1 MACALLSRPANG
13 RVLQKDDRH
22 VYSLLSR
29 PLSAL
34 AFVATAITTMALAA
48 PAYAA
53 EPHVHGQATLDV
65 AVEGQVLF
73 IALASPL
80 DNVFGFERL
89 PRTDA
94 ERAKVRQAIA
104 RLRDGAALFLP
115 SPEAECRLEA
125 AQVQFGALHHGLT
138 GEGEAPRGQPQ
149 AEHQHADL
157 DADYRFR
164 CARPEAL
171 RSLEVRVFRLFP
183 GVSRIAA
190 QLATDKRQSG
200 ATLTPAQPR
209 LRW

>member
-1 MACALLSRPANG
+1 M
-13 RVLQKDDRH
+13 
-22 VYSLLSR
+22 YSLLSR
-29 PLSAL
+29 PLPVI
-34 AFVATAITTMALAA
+34 AFVARAITAMTVTAITISAMAA
-48 PAYAA
+48 PAHAA

-65 AVEGQVLF
+65 AVEGPVLS

-94 ERAKVRQAIA
+94 ERANVRQAIA

-115 SPEAECRLEA
+115 SPEADCRLEA
-125 AQVQFGALHHGLT
+125 AQVHFGALHHGLT
-138 GEGEAPRGQPQ
+138 GEGEAPRGEPQ
-149 AEHQHADL
+149 GEHQHADL

-171 RSLEVRVFRLFP
+171 RSLEVRVFRAFP

-200 ATLTPAQPR
+200 ATLTPAQAR

>member
-1 MACALLSRPANG
+1 M
-13 RVLQKDDRH
+13 
-22 VYSLLSR
+22 YSLLSR
-29 PLSAL
+29 PLLAIAFAAMSA
-34 AFVATAITTMALAA
+34 AGPAA
-48 PAYAA
+48 QAA

-65 AVEGQVLF
+65 AVEGHVLS

-94 ERAKVRQAIA
+94 ERQKVHQAIA
-104 RLRDGAALFLP
+104 GLRDGAALFLP
-115 SPEAECRLEA
+115 SPEADCRFEA
-125 AQVQFGALHHGLT
+125 AQVHFGALHHGLT
-138 GEGEAPRGQPQ
+138 GEGDAPRGKPQ

-171 RSLEVRVFRLFP
+171 RAIEVRVFRLFP
-183 GVSRIAA
+183 GANRIAA
-190 QLATDKRQSG
+190 QLAADKRQSG
-200 ATLTPAQPR
+200 ATLTPAQSR

>member
-1 MACALLSRPANG
+1 M
-13 RVLQKDDRH
+13 
-22 VYSLLSR
+22 YSLPSR
-29 PLSAL
+29 PL
-34 AFVATAITTMALAA
+34 FAIAVFAA
-48 PAYAA
+48 SIACQAHAA

-65 AVEGQVLF
+65 AVEGQVLA

-94 ERAKVRQAIA
+94 ERARVRQAIA
-104 RLRDGAALFLP
+104 SLRDGAALFLP
-115 SPEAECRLEA
+115 SPDADCRLEA
-125 AQVQFGALHHGLT
+125 AQVHFGALHHGLT
-138 GEGEAPRGQPQ
+138 GEGEAPRGKPQ

-171 RSLEVRVFRLFP
+171 RSLEVRVFRVFP
-183 GVSRIAA
+183 GVNRIAA
-190 QLATDKRQSG
+190 QLATDKRQAG

>member
-1 MACALLSRPANG
+1 M
-13 RVLQKDDRH
+13 
-22 VYSLLSR
+22 YSLLSR
-29 PLSAL
+29 PLLAVAL
-34 AFVATAITTMALAA
+34 LAAATAMVA
-48 PAYAA
+48 PAHAA

-65 AVEGQVLF
+65 AVEGQVLS

-89 PRTDA
+89 PRTEA

-104 RLRDGAALFLP
+104 SLRDGAALFVP
-115 SPEAECRLEA
+115 SPEAGCRAEA
-125 AQVQFGALHHGLT
+125 AQVHFGALHHGLT

-149 AEHQHADL
+149 ADHQHADL

-200 ATLTPAQPR
+200 ATLTPAQAR

>member
-1 MACALLSRPANG
+1 M
-13 RVLQKDDRH
+13 
-22 VYSLLSR
+22 YSLLSR
-29 PLSAL
+29 SL
-34 AFVATAITTMALAA
+34 FVIAVFTASIAGQAH
-48 PAYAA
+48 AA

-65 AVEGQVLF
+65 AVEGQLLS

-94 ERAKVRQAIA
+94 ERARVRQAIA
-104 RLRDGAALFLP
+104 SLRDGAALFLP
-115 SPEAECRLEA
+115 SPEAGCRPEA
-125 AQVQFGALHHGLT
+125 AQVHFGALHHGLT
-138 GEGEAPRGQPQ
+138 GEGEAPRGKPQ

-164 CARPEAL
+164 CGRPEAL
-171 RSLEVRVFRLFP
+171 RSLEVGVFRVFP
-183 GVSRIAA
+183 GVNRIAA
-190 QLATDKRQSG
+190 QLAADKRQSG

>member
-1 MACALLSRPANG
+1 M
-13 RVLQKDDRH
+13 
-22 VYSLLSR
+22 YSLLPR
-29 PLSAL
+29 LLSAIAL
-34 AFVATAITTMALAA
+34 VATTLAGHA
-48 PAYAA
+48 HAA

-65 AVEGQVLF
+65 AVEGPVLS

-94 ERAKVRQAIA
+94 ERAKVRQATA
-104 RLRDGAALFLP
+104 TLRDGAALFRP
-115 SPEAECRLEA
+115 SPEADCRLEA
-125 AQVQFGALHHGLT
+125 AQVYFGKLHHGLT
-138 GEGEAPRGQPQ
+138 GEGEAPHGQPQ
-149 AEHQHADL
+149 AGHQHADL

-190 QLATDKRQSG
+190 QLAAETRQSG